1 MAKDLY
7 EENKELKRVLYNI
20 EKAILDFRLT
30 QLDLPLEKVNIP
42 SLGLPRPQTQTVPYT
57 ITTCS
62 CTDGEGCNCDEEKEV
77 LREQIAAL
85 TAKLNGANAELEQY
99 RRKEV
104 PEDVAPTGFP
114 GDSATDEE
122 DEVIYENGF
131 ATYVEPEPAPPREEE
146 KKTRKPRKERGGTV
160 FTDFKNLE
168 LENNDYEGN
177 SIVYSKKDM

>member
-1 MAKDLY
+1 MTKDLY

-30 QLDLPLEKVNIP
+30 QLDLPLEKVDIP
-42 SLGLPRPQTQTVPYT
+42 SLGLPQPQAVPYT
-57 ITTCS
+57 CS
-62 CTDGEGCNCDEEKEV
+62 CNDGEGCNCDEEKEV

-85 TAKLNGANAELEQY
+85 TAKLNTANAELDTFKK
-99 RRKEV
+99 KEHEKRFEEVKAKIKEIFSGDIEEEPV
-104 PEDVAPTGFP
+104 PVKEEPAAPT
-114 GDSATDEE
+114 
-122 DEVIYENGF
+122 I
-131 ATYVEPEPAPPREEE
+131 EEE

-177 SIVYSKKDM
+177 SIIYSKKDM

>member
-30 QLDLPLEKVNIP
+30 QLDLPLEQVNIP
-42 SLGLPRPQTQTVPYT
+42 SLGLPQPQVQPTSYT
-57 ITTCS
+57 LTTCS
-62 CTDGEGCNCDEEKEV
+62 CNNGEGCSCDEEKEV
-77 LREQIAAL
+77 LREQIATL

-99 RRKEV
+99 KRKEV
-104 PEDVAPTGFP
+104 TEDVAPTGFL
-114 GDSATDEE
+114 GDSVAD
-122 DEVIYENGF
+122 
-131 ATYVEPEPAPPREEE
+131 EEE

-168 LENNDYEGN
+168 LENNNYEGN
-177 SIVYSKKDM
+177 SIIYSKKDM

>member
-42 SLGLPRPQTQTVPYT
+42 SLGLPQPVSH
-57 ITTCS
+57 TCS
-62 CTDGEGCNCDEEKEV
+62 CNNGEGCNCDEEKEV

-85 TAKLNGANAELEQY
+85 TAKLNGANAELDIFKKNCE
-99 RRKEV
+99 RKVEEAEEIF
-104 PEDVAPTGFP
+104 PSDV
-114 GDSATDEE
+114 DEYPLPVKE
-122 DEVIYENGF
+122 
-131 ATYVEPEPAPPREEE
+131 EPAAPPIEEE

-177 SIVYSKKDM
+177 SIIYSKKDM

>member
-30 QLDLPLEKVNIP
+30 QLDLPLEQVNIP
-42 SLGLPRPQTQTVPYT
+42 SLGLPQPVSH
-57 ITTCS
+57 TCS
-62 CTDGEGCNCDEEKEV
+62 CNNGEGCSCDEEKEV

-85 TAKLNGANAELEQY
+85 TAKLNGANAELDIFKKNCE
-99 RRKEV
+99 RKVEEAEEIF
-104 PEDVAPTGFP
+104 PSDVDEYPLPVKEEPAAPT
-114 GDSATDEE
+114 
-122 DEVIYENGF
+122 I
-131 ATYVEPEPAPPREEE
+131 EEE

-177 SIVYSKKDM
+177 SIIYSKKDM

>member
-42 SLGLPRPQTQTVPYT
+42 SLGLPQPQVQPTSYT
-57 ITTCS
+57 LTTCS
-62 CTDGEGCNCDEEKEV
+62 CNNGEGCSCDEEKEV

-99 RRKEV
+99 KRKEV
-104 PEDVAPTGFP
+104 TEDVAPTGFP
-114 GDSATDEE
+114 GDSVTDEE
-122 DEVIYENGF
+122 DGF
-131 ATYVEPEPAPPREEE
+131 ATYAEPAPPIEEE
-146 KKTRKPRKERGGTV
+146 KKTRKPRKERGGIV

-177 SIVYSKKDM
+177 SIIYSKKDM

>member
-42 SLGLPRPQTQTVPYT
+42 SLGLPQPVSY
-57 ITTCS
+57 TCS
-62 CTDGEGCNCDEEKEV
+62 CNNGEGCSCDEEKEV

-85 TAKLNGANAELEQY
+85 TAKLNTANAELDTFKK
-99 RRKEV
+99 KEHEKRVEEAKIEEIFLGDIEEEPV
-104 PEDVAPTGFP
+104 PVKE
-114 GDSATDEE
+114 
-122 DEVIYENGF
+122 
-131 ATYVEPEPAPPREEE
+131 EPAAPPIEEE

-177 SIVYSKKDM
+177 SIIYSKKDM

>member
-42 SLGLPRPQTQTVPYT
+42 SLGLPQPVSY
-57 ITTCS
+57 TCS
-62 CTDGEGCNCDEEKEV
+62 CNNGEGCSCDEEKEV

-85 TAKLNGANAELEQY
+85 TAKLNGANAELDTFKK
-99 RRKEV
+99 KEHEKRVEEAKAKIEEIFLGDIEEEPV
-104 PEDVAPTGFP
+104 PVKE
-114 GDSATDEE
+114 
-122 DEVIYENGF
+122 
-131 ATYVEPEPAPPREEE
+131 EPAAPPIEEE

-177 SIVYSKKDM
+177 SIIYSKKDM

>member
-42 SLGLPRPQTQTVPYT
+42 SLGLPQPVSY
-57 ITTCS
+57 TCS
-62 CTDGEGCNCDEEKEV
+62 CNNGEGCSCDEEKEV

-85 TAKLNGANAELEQY
+85 TAKLNGANAELDLFKKNCE
-99 RRKEV
+99 RKVEEAEEIFPNNV
-104 PEDVAPTGFP
+104 DEDPLPVK
-114 GDSATDEE
+114 E
-122 DEVIYENGF
+122 
-131 ATYVEPEPAPPREEE
+131 EPAAPPIEEE

-177 SIVYSKKDM
+177 SIIYSKKDM

>member
-42 SLGLPRPQTQTVPYT
+42 SLGLPQPVSY
-57 ITTCS
+57 TCS
-62 CTDGEGCNCDEEKEV
+62 CNNGEGCSCDEEKEV
-77 LREQIAAL
+77 LREQIATL
-85 TAKLNGANAELEQY
+85 TAKLNGANAELDLFKKKDCE
-99 RRKEV
+99 RKVEEAEEIL
-104 PEDVAPTGFP
+104 PSDV
-114 GDSATDEE
+114 DEYPLPVKE
-122 DEVIYENGF
+122 
-131 ATYVEPEPAPPREEE
+131 EPAAPPNEEK
-146 KKTRKPRKERGGTV
+146 KKTRKLRKERGGTV

-177 SIVYSKKDM
+177 SIIYSKKDM

>member
-42 SLGLPRPQTQTVPYT
+42 SLGLPQPVSY
-57 ITTCS
+57 TCS
-62 CTDGEGCNCDEEKEV
+62 CNNGEGCSCDEEKEV

-85 TAKLNGANAELEQY
+85 TAKLNGANAELDTFKK
-99 RRKEV
+99 KEHEKRVEEAKIEEIFLGDIEEEPV
-104 PEDVAPTGFP
+104 PVKE
-114 GDSATDEE
+114 
-122 DEVIYENGF
+122 
-131 ATYVEPEPAPPREEE
+131 EPAAPPIEEE

-177 SIVYSKKDM
+177 SIIYSKKDM

>member
-1 MAKDLY
+1 MVKDLY

-20 EKAILDFRLT
+20 EKAIFDFRLT

-42 SLGLPRPQTQTVPYT
+42 SLGLPQPQPQPVSH
-57 ITTCS
+57 TCS
-62 CTDGEGCNCDEEKEV
+62 CNNGEGGSCDEEKEV

-99 RRKEV
+99 KRKEV
-104 PEDVAPTGFP
+104 TEEDVAPTTFS
-114 GDSATDEE
+114 GDSVADEE
-122 DEVIYENGF
+122 DEEENGF
-131 ATYVEPEPAPPREEE
+131 ATYAEPAPSREEE

-177 SIVYSKKDM
+177 SIIYSKKDM

>member
-42 SLGLPRPQTQTVPYT
+42 SLGLPQPVSY
-57 ITTCS
+57 TCS
-62 CTDGEGCNCDEEKEV
+62 CNNGEGCSCDEEKEV

-85 TAKLNGANAELEQY
+85 TAKLNGANAELDTFKK
-99 RRKEV
+99 KEHEKRVEEAKAKIEEIFLGDIEEEPV
-104 PEDVAPTGFP
+104 P
-114 GDSATDEE
+114 
-122 DEVIYENGF
+122 
-131 ATYVEPEPAPPREEE
+131 PASPPREEE

-177 SIVYSKKDM
+177 SIIYSKKDM

>member
-30 QLDLPLEKVNIP
+30 QLDLPLEQVNIP
-42 SLGLPRPQTQTVPYT
+42 SLGLPQPQVQPTSYT
-57 ITTCS
+57 LTTCS
-62 CTDGEGCNCDEEKEV
+62 CNDGEGCNCDEEKEV
-77 LREQIAAL
+77 LREQIATL
-85 TAKLNGANAELEQY
+85 TAKLNGVNAELEQY
-99 RRKEV
+99 KRKEV
-104 PEDVAPTGFP
+104 TEDVAPTGFL
-114 GDSATDEE
+114 GDSVAD
-122 DEVIYENGF
+122 
-131 ATYVEPEPAPPREEE
+131 EEE

-177 SIVYSKKDM
+177 SIIYSKKDM

>member
-42 SLGLPRPQTQTVPYT
+42 SLGLPQAQVQPTSYT
-57 ITTCS
+57 LTTCS
-62 CTDGEGCNCDEEKEV
+62 CNNGEGCSCDEEKEV
-77 LREQIAAL
+77 LREQIATL

-99 RRKEV
+99 KRKEV
-104 PEDVAPTGFP
+104 TEEDVAPTTFS
-114 GDSATDEE
+114 GDSVADEE
-122 DEVIYENGF
+122 DEEDEEENGF
-131 ATYVEPEPAPPREEE
+131 VTYAEPAPPREEE
-146 KKTRKPRKERGGTV
+146 KKTRKLIKERGGTV

-177 SIVYSKKDM
+177 SIIYSKKDM

>member
-42 SLGLPRPQTQTVPYT
+42 SLGLPQPVSY
-57 ITTCS
+57 TCS
-62 CTDGEGCNCDEEKEV
+62 CNNGEGCSCDEEKEV

-85 TAKLNGANAELEQY
+85 TAKLNGANAELDTFKK
-99 RRKEV
+99 KEHEKRVEEAKAKIEEIFLGDIEEEPV
-104 PEDVAPTGFP
+104 PVK
-114 GDSATDEE
+114 EE
-122 DEVIYENGF
+122 P
-131 ATYVEPEPAPPREEE
+131 AAPPREEE

-177 SIVYSKKDM
+177 SIIYSKKDM

>member
-42 SLGLPRPQTQTVPYT
+42 SLGLPQPQPVSY
-57 ITTCS
+57 TCS
-62 CTDGEGCNCDEEKEV
+62 CNNGEGCSCDEEKEV

-85 TAKLNGANAELEQY
+85 TAKLNGANAELDLFKK
-99 RRKEV
+99 KEHEKRFEEAKAKIEEIFLGDIEEEPV
-104 PEDVAPTGFP
+104 PPVAPT
-114 GDSATDEE
+114 
-122 DEVIYENGF
+122 I
-131 ATYVEPEPAPPREEE
+131 EEE

-177 SIVYSKKDM
+177 SIIYSKKDM

>member
-30 QLDLPLEKVNIP
+30 QLDLPLEK
-42 SLGLPRPQTQTVPYT
+42 SLGLQQLTK
-57 ITTCS
+57 CS
-62 CTDGEGCNCDEEKEV
+62 CNDGEGCNCDEEKEV

-99 RRKEV
+99 KRKEV
-104 PEDVAPTGFP
+104 TEDVAPTGFLD
-114 GDSATDEE
+114 DSVADEE
-122 DEVIYENGF
+122 DEVIHENGF
-131 ATYVEPEPAPPREEE
+131 ATYAEPAPPREEE
-146 KKTRKPRKERGGTV
+146 KKARKPRKERGGTV

-177 SIVYSKKDM
+177 SIIYSKKDM

>member
-42 SLGLPRPQTQTVPYT
+42 SLGLPQPQVQPTSYT
-57 ITTCS
+57 LTTCS
-62 CTDGEGCNCDEEKEV
+62 CNTNEGCNCEEEKEV

-85 TAKLNGANAELEQY
+85 TARLNSANAELEQY
-99 RRKEV
+99 KRKEV
-104 PEDVAPTGFP
+104 TKDVAP
-114 GDSATDEE
+114 ATFSDEE
-122 DEVIYENGF
+122 DDENSF
-131 ATYVEPEPAPPREEE
+131 AAYAEAAPPIEEE

-177 SIVYSKKDM
+177 SIIYSKRDMQ

>member
-42 SLGLPRPQTQTVPYT
+42 SLGLPQPVSY
-57 ITTCS
+57 TCS
-62 CTDGEGCNCDEEKEV
+62 CNNGEGCSCDEEKEV

-99 RRKEV
+99 KRKEV
-104 PEDVAPTGFP
+104 TEDVAPTGFP
-114 GDSATDEE
+114 GDSVADEE

-131 ATYVEPEPAPPREEE
+131 ATYAEPAPPREEEE

-177 SIVYSKKDM
+177 SIIYSKKDM

>member
-42 SLGLPRPQTQTVPYT
+42 SLGLPQPVSY
-57 ITTCS
+57 TCS
-62 CTDGEGCNCDEEKEV
+62 CNNGEGGSWNEEKEV

-85 TAKLNGANAELEQY
+85 TAKLNGANAELDTFKK
-99 RRKEV
+99 KEHEKRVEEAKAKIEEIFLGDIEEEPV
-104 PEDVAPTGFP
+104 P
-114 GDSATDEE
+114 
-122 DEVIYENGF
+122 
-131 ATYVEPEPAPPREEE
+131 PAALPIEEE

-177 SIVYSKKDM
+177 SIIYSKKDM

>member
-42 SLGLPRPQTQTVPYT
+42 SLGLPQPQQVSY
-57 ITTCS
+57 TCS
-62 CTDGEGCNCDEEKEV
+62 CNNGEGCSCDEEKEV

-85 TAKLNGANAELEQY
+85 TAKLNGANAELDAFKK
-99 RRKEV
+99 KEH
-104 PEDVAPTGFP
+104 EKRFEEAKAKIEEIFR
-114 GDSATDEE
+114 GDIEE
-122 DEVIYENGF
+122 DPVPVKE
-131 ATYVEPEPAPPREEE
+131 EPAAPPIEEE

-177 SIVYSKKDM
+177 SIIYSKKDM

>member
-30 QLDLPLEKVNIP
+30 QLDLPLEK
-42 SLGLPRPQTQTVPYT
+42 SLGLQQLTK
-57 ITTCS
+57 CS
-62 CTDGEGCNCDEEKEV
+62 CNDGEGCSCDEEKEV

-99 RRKEV
+99 KRKEV
-104 PEDVAPTGFP
+104 TEDVAPTGFH
-114 GDSATDEE
+114 GDSVADEE
-122 DEVIYENGF
+122 NSYT
-131 ATYVEPEPAPPREEE
+131 TYAEPAPPREEE

-177 SIVYSKKDM
+177 SIIYSKKDM

>member
-42 SLGLPRPQTQTVPYT
+42 SLGLPQPVSH
-57 ITTCS
+57 TCS
-62 CTDGEGCNCDEEKEV
+62 CNNGEGCSCDEEKEV
-77 LREQIAAL
+77 LREQIATL
-85 TAKLNGANAELEQY
+85 TAKLNGANAELDIFKKNCE
-99 RRKEV
+99 RKVEEAEEV
-104 PEDVAPTGFP
+104 FSSDVDEDPLP
-114 GDSATDEE
+114 
-122 DEVIYENGF
+122 
-131 ATYVEPEPAPPREEE
+131 VEKEEPAAPPIEEE

-177 SIVYSKKDM
+177 SIIYSKKDM

>member
-20 EKAILDFRLT
+20 EKAILNFRLT

-42 SLGLPRPQTQTVPYT
+42 SLGLPQPVSY
-57 ITTCS
+57 TCS
-62 CTDGEGCNCDEEKEV
+62 CNNGEGCSCDEEKEV

-85 TAKLNGANAELEQY
+85 TAKLNSANAELDTFKK
-99 RRKEV
+99 KEHEKRVEEAKAKIEEIFLGDIEEEPV
-104 PEDVAPTGFP
+104 PVKEEPVAPP
-114 GDSATDEE
+114 IE
-122 DEVIYENGF
+122 
-131 ATYVEPEPAPPREEE
+131 EEE

-177 SIVYSKKDM
+177 SIIYSKKDM

>member
-30 QLDLPLEKVNIP
+30 QLDLPLEQVNIP
-42 SLGLPRPQTQTVPYT
+42 SLGLPQPVSY
-57 ITTCS
+57 TCS
-62 CTDGEGCNCDEEKEV
+62 CNNGEGCSCDEEKEV

-85 TAKLNGANAELEQY
+85 TAKLNGANAELDAFKK
-99 RRKEV
+99 KEHEKRV
-104 PEDVAPTGFP
+104 EEAKAKIEEIFLGDIEEEPVAP
-114 GDSATDEE
+114 A
-122 DEVIYENGF
+122 
-131 ATYVEPEPAPPREEE
+131 APTIEEE

-177 SIVYSKKDM
+177 SIIYSKKDM

>member
-30 QLDLPLEKVNIP
+30 QLDLPLEKVDIP
-42 SLGLPRPQTQTVPYT
+42 SLGLPQPPAQPVSH
-57 ITTCS
+57 TCS
-62 CTDGEGCNCDEEKEV
+62 CNGGEGCSCDEEKEV

-85 TAKLNGANAELEQY
+85 TAKLNGANAELDAFKK
-99 RRKEV
+99 KEHEKRVEEAKAKIKEIFLGDIEEEPV
-104 PEDVAPTGFP
+104 P
-114 GDSATDEE
+114 
-122 DEVIYENGF
+122 
-131 ATYVEPEPAPPREEE
+131 PEASPIEEE

-177 SIVYSKKDM
+177 SIIYSKKDM